1 MMHAKRKVIIFLLL
15 YLGVALSL
23 LVHAEAGFA
32 QQQIF
37 SETPS
42 ATESAVSTGNIDLTE
57 TATPTQSEVIIS
69 SQITRR
75 ILVKISANAR
85 LINVMSRMEPYGT
98 VTESSELAKL
108 DAFILD
114 MPDNNFDERLVELG
128 NISGVGYVEPDYP
141 VQALDTIPNDPSFP
155 AQYGLTAIRAP
166 QGWDV
171 STGSPA
177 VTIAI
182 LDSGVD
188 MSHPEMVGKV
198 VQGYDFV
205 NNDNNPQDDYG
216 HGTHVAGIAAARGN
230 NGLGIAGVSWGAQI
244 MPVKVLNSFGQGS
257 FSNVAAGIIWATDHS
272 AQIINMSLGGSNYS
286 QILQDAVDY
295 AARRN
300 VLLVASSGNTNSNFI
315 LYPAR
320 LPQVI
325 AVAATNA
332 NNQHASFSNYG
343 AEIDIAAPGDNILS
357 LWLGGGYSTFS
368 GTSMATAYVSGLAAV
383 LLGYDNNARTVRQYV
398 EATALD
404 ISAAGWD
411 MYTGAG
417 LIQMDAAIRRA
428 LSPTPAADPEIANQ
442 QGGPIQFFASLT
454 PIWTQTN
461 LSTITPVPVTQT
473 FTVTPGPSALSLP
486 NLDEATQSVPFTPQ
500 PKEGGQKLDFQSPYF
515 YCGSALILIGVLIL
529 ILLGR
534 NRSGRRHF
542 SWRR

>member
-114 MPDNNFDERLVELG
+114 VPDNNFDERLVELC

-383 LLGYDNNARTVRQYV
+383 LLGYDNNARTVRQHL

-404 ISAAGWD
+404 ISPPGWD

-417 LIQMDAAIRRA
+417 LIQMDAAIRLA
-428 LSPTPAADPEIANQ
+428 LSPTPAADPEIPNQ

-473 FTVTPGPSALSLP
+473 FTVTPGPSALSL
-486 NLDEATQSVPFTPQ
+486 LHSDEATQSVPFTPQ

>member
-114 MPDNNFDERLVELG
+114 VPDNNFDERLVELG

-295 AARRN
+295 AARHN
-300 VLLVASSGNTNSNFI
+300 VLLVASSGNTNSNFV

-383 LLGYDNNARTVRQYV
+383 LLGYDNNARTVRQHL
-398 EATALD
+398 EATSLD
-404 ISAAGWD
+404 ISPPGWD

-417 LIQMDAAIRRA
+417 LIQMDAAIRLA
-428 LSPTPAADPEIANQ
+428 LSPTPDADPEIPNQ

-486 NLDEATQSVPFTPQ
+486 NLDEATQSVSFTPQ

-542 SWRR
+542 NWRR

>member
-114 MPDNNFDERLVELG
+114 VPDNNFDERLVELG

-216 HGTHVAGIAAARGN
+216 HGTHVAGIAAARSN

-300 VLLVASSGNTNSNFI
+300 VLLVASSGNTNSNFV

-383 LLGYDNNARTVRQYV
+383 LLGYDNNARTVRQHL

-404 ISAAGWD
+404 ISPPGWD

-417 LIQMDAAIRRA
+417 LIQMDAAIRLA
-428 LSPTPAADPEIANQ
+428 LSPTPAADPEIPNQ

-515 YCGSALILIGVLIL
+515 YCGSTLILIGVLIL

-534 NRSGRRHF
+534 HSSGRRHF

>member
-1 MMHAKRKVIIFLLL
+1 
-15 YLGVALSL
+15 
-23 LVHAEAGFA
+23 
-32 QQQIF
+32 
-37 SETPS
+37 
-42 ATESAVSTGNIDLTE
+42 
-57 TATPTQSEVIIS
+57 
-69 SQITRR
+69 
-75 ILVKISANAR
+75 
-85 LINVMSRMEPYGT
+85 
-98 VTESSELAKL
+98 
-108 DAFILD
+108 
-114 MPDNNFDERLVELG
+114 
-128 NISGVGYVEPDYP
+128 
-141 VQALDTIPNDPSFP
+141 
-155 AQYGLTAIRAP
+155 
-166 QGWDV
+166 
-171 STGSPA
+171 
-177 VTIAI
+177 
-182 LDSGVD
+182 
-188 MSHPEMVGKV
+188 MVGKV

-257 FSNVAAGIIWATDHS
+257 FSNVAASIIWATDHS

-383 LLGYDNNARTVRQYV
+383 LLGYDNNARTVRQHL

-486 NLDEATQSVPFTPQ
+486 NLDEATQSVPFTPR

-515 YCGSALILIGVLIL
+515 YCGSALI
-529 ILLGR
+529 
-534 NRSGRRHF
+534 
-542 SWRR
+542 